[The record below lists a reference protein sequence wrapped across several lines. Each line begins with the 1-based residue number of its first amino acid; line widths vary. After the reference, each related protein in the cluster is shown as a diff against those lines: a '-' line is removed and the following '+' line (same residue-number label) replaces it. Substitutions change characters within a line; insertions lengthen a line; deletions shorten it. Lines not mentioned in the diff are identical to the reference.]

1 MDDLQAAVF
10 QSKTL
15 QAPAILLPDT
25 DIEDAKHLA
34 ERIRSAIEHLKIDY
48 QGEQLQ
54 IRASI
59 GVTSL
64 SFQPEVKQFSE
75 FLSEADRN
83 LYYAKNNGRNCVSAM
98 S

>member
-1 MDDLQAAVF
+1 
-10 QSKTL
+10 
-15 QAPAILLPDT
+15 LPDT

-48 QGEQLQ
+48 QGERLQ
-54 IRASI
+54 IKASI

-64 SFQPEVKQFSE
+64 SLQPAVNQFSE

-83 LYYAKNNGRNCVSAM
+83 LYYAKNNGRNRVSAI
-98 S
+98 SQ